1 VGGIIAGVIMNYVFV
16 NNAEPKTKS
25 VSRSSSAGKS
35 QKLEKYEKRYLD
47 RLEKQSQTNADS
59 TYKE

>member
-1 VGGIIAGVIMNYVFV
+1 MNYVFV
-16 NNAEPKTKS
+16 NNAEPKTKR

-47 RLEKQSQTNADS
+47 RLEKQSQTKADS
-59 TYKE
+59 TDEE